1 MRTLVLV
8 NTLTAVNSSVY
19 SNHIALW
26 THLKSEHP
34 KDEFIL
40 YTPERS
46 TIDHARNNSAKMA
59 LNLGCDY
66 LLFIDDDVLVHPSS
80 IKKLID
86 ADQDII
92 AGLVIIRGYPFNLMV
107 FRDTET
113 IHQGSLVKGLDFWKA
128 EDVEVDANGKPIP
141 KVVQCGAVGFSLCL
155 IKVSALQIVSE
166 PYFVTG
172 TFNTEDVY
180 FCEKYRLAKENRKEV
195 PTIAFHTGVL
205 PGHLMPCEAI
215 EFQTRQ
221 KFIDF
226 YKPIVEENEAKKV
239 DHSLVYVQ
247 GALDSLEKAKA
258 L

>member
-26 THLKSEHP
+26 THLKAAYP
-34 KDEFIL
+34 KNEFIL

-46 TIDHARNNSAKMA
+46 SIDNARNNAAKMA

-80 IKKLID
+80 VKKLID

-92 AGLVIIRGYPFNLMV
+92 AGLVIIRGYPFNLMI
-107 FRDTET
+107 FRDTEGK
-113 IHQGSLVKGLDFWKA
+113 QDGKLVKGLDFWKA
-128 EDVEVDANGKPIP
+128 EDIEVDDDGKPVP
-141 KVVQCGAVGFSLCL
+141 KVIQCGAVGFSLCL
-155 IKVSALQIVSE
+155 IKTSILKVVK
-166 PYFVTG
+166 PPFFVTG

-180 FCEKYRLAKENRKEV
+180 FCEKYRVAMNNRGET
-195 PTIAFHTGVL
+195 PSIAFHTGVL
-205 PGHLMPCEAI
+205 PGHILPGEAV

-221 KFIDF
+221 KFLDF
-226 YKPIVEENEAKKV
+226 YKPLVNENNAKKINRN
-239 DHSLVYVQ
+239 LLYVE
-247 GALDSLEKAKA
+247 GALKNIEKVSV
-258 L
+258 